1 LNLELL
7 DTAWV
12 VSKHSQEDESEEP
25 DFGDSDSD
33 VSAQQVRHAE
43 DVLSVRLQTQIWLP
57 RQAKPVKKDK
67 EALRQEAWFFG
78 SLKRS
83 LDTLGFVPVCKAT
96 QLDITEISP
105 ASVYLEIVACLGMF
119 LKPLADNPETEEGYR
134 GILSFRCFEM
144 FLVTSAAR

>member
-1 LNLELL
+1 M
-7 DTAWV
+7 

-83 LDTLGFVPVCKAT
+83 LDTLGFVPV
-96 QLDITEISP
+96 
-105 ASVYLEIVACLGMF
+105 
-119 LKPLADNPETEEGYR
+119 KPPNLTSQKFHQHPCTLR
-134 GILSFRCFEM
+134 LL
-144 FLVTSAAR
+144 LVWECS